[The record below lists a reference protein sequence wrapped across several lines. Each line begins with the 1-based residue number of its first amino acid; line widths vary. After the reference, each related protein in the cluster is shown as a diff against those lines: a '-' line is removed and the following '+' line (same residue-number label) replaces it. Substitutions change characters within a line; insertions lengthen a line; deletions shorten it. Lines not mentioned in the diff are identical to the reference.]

1 MFTFMGNE
9 KKRRLQIYTLGA
21 VTGAVGKQD
30 KAVLKQ
36 RREYS
41 RRWKCS
47 VHQTLE
53 MSRNLAHLQ
62 SKKLLV
68 MSVDS
73 CQISSSE
80 ESRCEEID
88 IDGSFKIILIKKKKK

>member
-1 MFTFMGNE
+1 
-9 KKRRLQIYTLGA
+9 
-21 VTGAVGKQD
+21 
-30 KAVLKQ
+30 
-36 RREYS
+36 
-41 RRWKCS
+41 
-47 VHQTLE
+47 

-88 IDGSFKIILIKKKKK
+88 IDGSFKIILIKKKKKSKLVA